1 MATPVLDE
9 SAKGVFIIS
18 ATPFEADGALDLE
31 STDRMV
37 DYYLESGVTGMTILG
52 VMGEAPKLTP
62 DESMSFC
69 KRVLKRVSDR
79 VPVVVGVSAP
89 SLGSIQSLTEKV
101 TGAGASGVMVAPM
114 PGLRTDR
121 QIENYF
127 HDVCG
132 VLGDTPIVLQDYPPS
147 SGVYFSPDLL
157 NKLFAELP
165 SLKILKHEESPG
177 LRKISQFRKDEEDGN
192 RRRVSV
198 LVGNGALY
206 LPQELNRGVDGAMTG
221 FAFAEMMVQVCEL
234 HAHGKT
240 SEAEDLFDAY
250 LPLVRHEQQIGIGLA
265 LRKEV
270 LRRRGVINSAA
281 TRKPGPALDEVDEAE
296 LSALLVRLNWNL
308 EALGKP
314 PYDFSA

>member
-1 MATPVLDE
+1 MATPILDE

-37 DYYLESGVTGMTILG
+37 DYYLEAGVSGMTILG

-62 DESMSFC
+62 DESMVFC
-69 KRVLKRVSDR
+69 QRVLTRVNDR

-89 SLGSIQSLTEKV
+89 SLDSIKSLTGKV
-101 TGAGASGVMVAPM
+101 MDAGASGVMIAPM

-127 HDVCG
+127 HDVCTAI
-132 VLGDTPIVLQDYPPS
+132 GDTPIVLQDYPPS
-147 SGVYFSPDLL
+147 TGVYFSVDLL
-157 NKLFAELP
+157 NKLFADLP

-177 LRKISQFRKDEEDGN
+177 LRKISQFRADEENGN

-206 LPQELNRGVDGAMTG
+206 LPQELNRGVDGGMTG
-221 FAFAEMMVQVCEL
+221 FAFAEMMVQVCAI
-234 HAHGKT
+234 HADGKT
-240 SEAEDLFDAY
+240 EEAEDLFDAY
-250 LPLVRHEQQIGIGLA
+250 LPLVRHEQQIGIGLS

-270 LRRRGVINSAA
+270 LRRRGIISSAA
-281 TRKPGPALDEVDEAE
+281 TRKPGPALDSTDEAE
-296 LSALLVRLNWNL
+296 LTALLNRLNRKL
-308 EALGKP
+308 ESLGKE
-314 PYDFSA
+314 PYSYSN